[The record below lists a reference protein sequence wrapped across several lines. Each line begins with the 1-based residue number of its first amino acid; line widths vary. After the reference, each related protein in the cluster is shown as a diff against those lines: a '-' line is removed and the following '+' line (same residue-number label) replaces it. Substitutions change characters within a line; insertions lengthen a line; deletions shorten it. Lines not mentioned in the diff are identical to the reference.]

1 MSPDG
6 GTERSMGVYRIL
18 YEMIDPSERRRAWTV
33 FGLTLLMAFVEA
45 LGIAS
50 IMPFMAVLA
59 QPEVIDT
66 NRYLH
71 AMYEQLG
78 FDTKRSFLIF
88 LGVATFLLLVG
99 ATAVRGLALW
109 AQLRFTNLQSHAL
122 ACRLVS
128 SYLSQPYPWFLNRH
142 SSQLAVNVLSEV
154 SNVIYNAY
162 FPAMAIIANT
172 AISAF
177 LLAIL
182 VAVDPV
188 LALSAAL
195 VLGGSYVGIY
205 MLARVRLERYG
216 EERLRSNQRRHL
228 VLNEMFG
235 GIKEVKLLGIEQ
247 SYLARF
253 EEPSLRMARST
264 TQSEMFGSFPSL
276 AIQVVV
282 FGGMLLVLIYLM
294 AYRGGLAGA
303 LPVAALYALAGYRLM
318 PALQAIYG
326 SLAKLRMTMP
336 SVLELRRDLEAL
348 HVVRGQLEV
357 PGPRIGD
364 RVVRPARKIE
374 LRDVGY
380 TYPGASKPALSAVG
394 LVIPAYATIGLVGS
408 TGSGKTTLVDIVL
421 GLLTP
426 TSGELLVDGKE
437 VTPNDVRSWQ
447 KTLGYVP
454 QNIFLADDTIA
465 ANIAFGASGADIDMD
480 AVERAARIA
489 NLHEFIVDELPEG
502 YRTAVGERG
511 VRLSGGQRQRIG
523 IARALY
529 HDPDVLIFDEATS
542 ALDNLTEKAVM
553 EAVYRLGNKKT
564 IVMIAHRLS
573 TVRAC
578 DRIYLLEQG
587 RVVASGTYDDLIA
600 REERFRVMVSGNA

>member
-66 NRYLH
+66 NPYLH

-426 TSGELLVDGKE
+426 RSGELLVDGKE